1 MSEPIEFPNEFIYKL
16 SIFYFLITYLLFDD
30 PNPPINIPNVI
41 PMSKPI
47 ETLFINN
54 PTTSP
59 RTMAMIMVVFLL
71 LRRLLFCGSC

>member
-1 MSEPIEFPNEFIYKL
+1 MTIV
-16 SIFYFLITYLLFDD
+16 LISSSHLLFDE

-59 RTMAMIMVVFLL
+59 STIAMIMVVFLL

>member
-1 MSEPIEFPNEFIYKL
+1 MTIV
-16 SIFYFLITYLLFDD
+16 LISSSHLLFDE
-30 PNPPINIPNVI
+30 PNPPINIPKVI

-54 PTTSP
+54 PTTNP